1 MLQQMGSCC
10 ISVKVFFFADEL
22 GVLMLE
28 NIRKWISHPTFE
40 GDEDKTRAATLLN
53 IILWV
58 FTIGALLYGLFA
70 PIEPE
75 VRSRRVLIIVPFVLT
90 LLFLKQMVNW
100 GHVRTTGM
108 LIVFALW
115 AVITVAMFYG
125 ADYNNPAFMGYLV
138 VVICAG
144 LVLNWRA
151 AIGWSLLS
159 IFTSAVFLIL
169 GQNGVLPQSMPT
181 SPLSFWAAQTVY
193 ILASTILISQSLRK
207 IDEALAKAQRELNER
222 KRVEAE
228 REQVIKELEL
238 KNAELERFTYTV
250 SHDLKSPL
258 ITIGGFI
265 GLLEEDAR
273 SGNTAKFENDLKR
286 INEAKNKMHRLLNEL
301 LELSRI
307 GRLMNPPTDIPF
319 GTIINEALEL
329 TKGRLM
335 AGHTQLVV
343 QDHLPVIHGDQVRL
357 VEVMQNLIEN
367 AAKFSSD
374 QPEPRIDIG
383 MRQENNENVFFVKD
397 NGIGIAPKFHQRI
410 FGLFDKLDPM
420 SEGTGVGLA
429 LVKRII
435 EVHGGRIWVESEKG
449 KGATFC
455 FTLPLAKNEIS

>member
-1 MLQQMGSCC
+1 
-10 ISVKVFFFADEL
+10 
-22 GVLMLE
+22 MLE

-40 GDEDKTRAATLLN
+40 GDEDKTRSGTLLN

-58 FTIGALLYGLFA
+58 FIIGSLLYGFFA

-75 VRSRRVLIIVPFVLT
+75 VRYRRVLIIVPFVLA

-100 GHVRTTGM
+100 GYVRSTGM
-108 LIVFALW
+108 MIVFALW
-115 AVITVAMFYG
+115 AVFTVAMFYG
-125 ADYNNPAFMGYLV
+125 ADYNNPAFMGYLL

-144 LVLNWRA
+144 LILNWRA
-151 AIGWSLLS
+151 AIGWSLFS
-159 IFTSAVFLIL
+159 IFTSAMFLML
-169 GQNGVLPQSMPT
+169 GQNGVLPQSTPT
-181 SPLSFWAAQTVY
+181 SPIAFWTAQTLY
-193 ILASTILISQSLRK
+193 ILVSTILISQSLRK
-207 IDEALAKAQRELNER
+207 IDEALAKAKRELNER

-228 REQVIKELEL
+228 REQVIKELEA

-273 SGNTAKFENDLKR
+273 FGNKAKFENDLKR
-286 INEAKNKMHRLLNEL
+286 IREAKDKMHRLLNEL

-319 GTIINEALEL
+319 ATIINEAVEL
-329 TKGRLM
+329 TRGRLM
-335 AGHTQLVV
+335 AGHTQVVV
-343 QDHLPVIHGDQVRL
+343 QDHLPVISGDYVRL
-357 VEVMQNLIEN
+357 VEVIQNLIEN

-374 QPEPRIDIG
+374 QQEPRIEIG
-383 MRQENNENVFFVKD
+383 MREENNENVFFVRD
-397 NGIGIAPKFHQRI
+397 NGIGIAPKYHQRI

-420 SEGTGVGLA
+420 GEGTGVGLA

-455 FTLPLAKNEIS
+455 FTLPNTKKQNS

>member
-1 MLQQMGSCC
+1 
-10 ISVKVFFFADEL
+10 
-22 GVLMLE
+22 MLE
-28 NIRKWISHPTFE
+28 NIRNWISHPTFD
-40 GDEDKTRAATLLN
+40 GDEDKSRAAALLN

-58 FTIGALLYGLFA
+58 FIIGALLYGIFA
-70 PIEPE
+70 PIESE
-75 VRSRRVLIIVPFVLT
+75 VRYRRVLIIVPFVLA

-100 GHVRTTGM
+100 GHVRSTGT

-115 AVITVAMFYG
+115 ALITVAMFYG

-151 AIGWSLLS
+151 AIGWSLFS
-159 IFTSAVFLIL
+159 IFTSGVLLLL
-169 GQNGVLPQSMPT
+169 GQNNMLPASSPN
-181 SPLSFWAAQTVY
+181 SPLAFWAAQTVY
-193 ILASTILISQSLRK
+193 ILTSTILISQSLRK
-207 IDEALAKAQRELNER
+207 IDEALAKAQSELSER

-319 GTIINEALEL
+319 GAIIKEALEM

-335 AGHTQLVV
+335 AGDTQVEV
-343 QDHLPVIHGDQVRL
+343 QDDLPVIKGDHVRL

-374 QPEPRIDIG
+374 QPEPHIEIG
-383 MRQENNENVFFVKD
+383 MREENNENVFFVKD
-397 NGIGIAPKFHQRI
+397 NGIGIAPKYHQRI

-420 SEGTGVGLA
+420 GEGTGVGLA
-429 LVKRII
+429 LVKRIV

-455 FTLPLAKNEIS
+455 FTVPLAKQ